1 MKTLKKKD
9 FIIKEFKRVFSK
21 SYFVFLIQTNNFTTI
36 EHNILKKQLKEIN
49 LNIKIVKNNLFK
61 KTVEHSYFKY
71 KNITQIPQG
80 STILITPVNNEFD
93 FNLSL
98 KELYK
103 TIKSNPKMLFL
114 GGIFNNNIVSNYF
127 LKDISNLKSEQL
139 IYLDLIQ
146 TLLTIPNNIVRSKKS
161 VSNTLVSNIKHI
173 N

>member
-93 FNLSL
+93 FIQMDLELSTLNLV
-98 KELYK
+98 
-103 TIKSNPKMLFL
+103 
-114 GGIFNNNIVSNYF
+114 IV
-127 LKDISNLKSEQL
+127 I
-139 IYLDLIQ
+139 
-146 TLLTIPNNIVRSKKS
+146 T
-161 VSNTLVSNIKHI
+161 
-173 N
+173 

>member
-49 LNIKIVKNNLFK
+49 LSIKIVKNNLFR
-61 KTVEHSYFKY
+61 KTVQYNFFKY
-71 KNITQIPQG
+71 KNITQVPHG
-80 STILITPVNNEFD
+80 SIILITPVNNEFD

-114 GGIFNNNIVSNYF
+114 GGIFNNTIVSKYF
-127 LKDISNLKSEQL
+127 LKDIFDLESEQTVYLNL
-139 IYLDLIQ
+139 IK
-146 TLLTIPNNIVRSKKS
+146 TLSNVPNNIISSKKYLFT
-161 VSNTLVSNIKHI
+161 TLINNIKHI
-173 N
+173 